1 MSERKIPIYLECG
14 YSIAM
19 QVLGGKW
26 KICIIEALRDK
37 PLRPSLIFKEV
48 PDATER
54 VINQQLK
61 ELLEYKII
69 DRKIY
74 AEQPPRTEYFLTN
87 LGRSAFPILDA
98 LDQWGEENRKFYEE
112 LFNAV
117 IVSQEVLTEMFEV
130 SRSTIYRAI
139 KILDEGNYI
148 KIYKSGTSNVYALND
163 DMVWN
168 SWGTNKKYSKFNA
181 NVIISEDEQT
191 EEIKKELKDLKIEK
205 HKEVKF

>member
-69 DRKIY
+69 DRKFM
-74 AEQPPRTEYFLTN
+74 QNNHL
-87 LGRSAFPILDA
+87 
-98 LDQWGEENRKFYEE
+98 
-112 LFNAV
+112 
-117 IVSQEVLTEMFEV
+117 VLSIF
-130 SRSTIYRAI
+130 
-139 KILDEGNYI
+139 
-148 KIYKSGTSNVYALND
+148 
-163 DMVWN
+163 
-168 SWGTNKKYSKFNA
+168 
-181 NVIISEDEQT
+181 
-191 EEIKKELKDLKIEK
+191 
-205 HKEVKF
+205 

>member
-74 AEQPPRTEYFLTN
+74 AEQPPRTEYFLTD
-87 LGRSAFPILDA
+87 LGRSAFPLSLWRQEIRPRPAQAHSLGRQTAQKHRRMFLRSLSLYD
-98 LDQWGEENRKFYEE
+98 
-112 LFNAV
+112 
-117 IVSQEVLTEMFEV
+117 IV
-130 SRSTIYRAI
+130 
-139 KILDEGNYI
+139 KPN
-148 KIYKSGTSNVYALND
+148 
-163 DMVWN
+163 
-168 SWGTNKKYSKFNA
+168 
-181 NVIISEDEQT
+181 QT
-191 EEIKKELKDLKIEK
+191 K
-205 HKEVKF
+205 

>member
-87 LGRSAFPILDA
+87 LGRSAFPNATFVGFSGTPIDETIQVFGDVVDSYTMQQSVEDEITVELKYIPRIANVTLESEKVKEIDA
-98 LDQWGEENRKFYEE
+98 YYKQC
-112 LFNAV
+112 A
-117 IVSQEVLTEMFEV
+117 
-130 SRSTIYRAI
+130 
-139 KILDEGNYI
+139 DEGA
-148 KIYKSGTSNVYALND
+148 TD
-163 DMVWN
+163 DDVAASESAM
-168 SWGTNKKYSKFNA
+168 SA
-181 NVIISEDEQT
+181 MEVILGDE
-191 EEIKKELKDLKIEK
+191 E
-205 HKEVKF
+205 

>member
-69 DRKIY
+69 DRKIF
-74 AEQPPRTEYFLTN
+74 EDTTPRSVYFLTD
-87 LGRSAFPILDA
+87 LVLSAFTILDA

-112 LFNAV
+112 LFNA
-117 IVSQEVLTEMFEV
+117 
-130 SRSTIYRAI
+130 
-139 KILDEGNYI
+139 
-148 KIYKSGTSNVYALND
+148 
-163 DMVWN
+163 
-168 SWGTNKKYSKFNA
+168 
-181 NVIISEDEQT
+181 EDE
-191 EEIKKELKDLKIEK
+191 D
-205 HKEVKF
+205 

>member
-69 DRKIY
+69 H
-74 AEQPPRTEYFLTN
+74 F
-87 LGRSAFPILDA
+87 
-98 LDQWGEENRKFYEE
+98 
-112 LFNAV
+112 
-117 IVSQEVLTEMFEV
+117 QE
-130 SRSTIYRAI
+130 I
-139 KILDEGNYI
+139 
-148 KIYKSGTSNVYALND
+148 SND
-163 DMVWN
+163 
-168 SWGTNKKYSKFNA
+168 KK
-181 NVIISEDEQT
+181 
-191 EEIKKELKDLKIEK
+191 
-205 HKEVKF
+205 

>member
-74 AEQPPRTEYFLTN
+74 AEQPPRTEYFLTD
-87 LGRSAFPILDA
+87 LGRSAFPLS
-98 LDQWGEENRKFYEE
+98 LWR
-112 LFNAV
+112 
-117 IVSQEVLTEMFEV
+117 QEIRPQPAQAQAHSLG
-130 SRSTIYRAI
+130 R
-139 KILDEGNYI
+139 
-148 KIYKSGTSNVYALND
+148 
-163 DMVWN
+163 
-168 SWGTNKKYSKFNA
+168 
-181 NVIISEDEQT
+181 
-191 EEIKKELKDLKIEK
+191 
-205 HKEVKF
+205 

>member
-74 AEQPPRTEYFLTN
+74 AEQPPRTEYFLTD

-98 LDQWGEENRKFYEE
+98 LGRNGARKIE
-112 LFNAV
+112 
-117 IVSQEVLTEMFEV
+117 SSM
-130 SRSTIYRAI
+130 RSCLMLKMKTKWTLNKKQCLYIQRIYRH
-139 KILDEGNYI
+139 YF
-148 KIYKSGTSNVYALND
+148 YR
-163 DMVWN
+163 
-168 SWGTNKKYSKFNA
+168 
-181 NVIISEDEQT
+181 
-191 EEIKKELKDLKIEK
+191 
-205 HKEVKF
+205 